1 MMRQSK
7 AEQVRL
13 LEASWKEDSRWHGI
27 KREYSAQDVVR
38 LRPSIVVEHTLA
50 RLGAERFWQMLNNE
64 PYITALGALN
74 GSQAVQMVRAGLKSI
89 YLSGWQV
96 AADANLS
103 RQTYPDQSLYPSN
116 SVPDLIRRLNNALM
130 RADQV
135 DGCDSIEERDWYVPI
150 MADAEAGFGGPVHA
164 FELMKSMIEA
174 GASGVHFED
183 QLASE
188 KKCGHLGGKVLVP
201 TAQFIRTLTA
211 ARLASDVLGIPT
223 IIVARTDALGA
234 TLLTSDIDPADRPF
248 IKGERTVEGYFQVK
262 DGIEPVIARGLAY
275 APYADV
281 LWFET
286 SKPDISEAEEFAAAI
301 HAKFPGKLLAYNC
314 SPSFNWKQQLDD
326 KTIATFNEKL
336 GSLGYRYQFITLAG
350 WHATNMSAF
359 RLAHEYAREGMTA
372 YVRLQEEEFSSQSLG
387 YTAVKHQREVGTG
400 YFDHVL
406 NTISGGEASTG
417 ALKGSTEEEQFTSTS
432 AIAPVFAP

>member
-1 MMRQSK
+1 MRQSK